1 VTHTMNTLV
10 SPSTGNNA
18 PDNKPGNNTPG
29 NMQAAVSDGL
39 WALAWKRFKRDRI
52 GMGSMVVVAAFL
64 LLCIASAL
72 GLVGSEWWME
82 KGVNYARPSFSPG
95 LLKPTAVEP
104 AKSQSGT
111 TAPSSGSAAPIITG
125 SAPKNA
131 EPNPAAPNQATQ
143 NPDDPLADALN
154 QIRGGTPPS
163 SIKPDAT
170 GPAGSAGSAPK
181 VDAATKVGNSDDP
194 LAGVLG
200 EIRSGSATGSAPSAS
215 STATPNSTSAP
226 VGNAKGSDSPK
237 VQAMDGPKAQ
247 LLPFGGDKWGR
258 DVLSK
263 AIKGAETS
271 LLVGFAAALVAT
283 AIGTI
288 LGAFAGYY
296 GGRTDDFLNWFY
308 SIFSA
313 IPYILLVLAIAA
325 VLQSKGVM
333 TVVLILGLTGWTTV
347 FRLVRA
353 EYLKH
358 KSRDYVRA
366 ADAIGASDSRRM
378 FVHILPN
385 VSHVIL
391 VNLSLLVVG
400 FIKSEVILS
409 YLGFGVPVDT
419 VSWGSMLNESQNE
432 LILGYWW
439 QLLAATLFMG
449 VLVTAFSLFTDS
461 LRDALDPKLK

>member
-1 VTHTMNTLV
+1 
-10 SPSTGNNA
+10 
-18 PDNKPGNNTPG
+18 
-29 NMQAAVSDGL
+29 MQVATSDGL

-52 GMGSMVVVAAFL
+52 GMGSMVVVFAFFL
-64 LLCIASAL
+64 LCLASGL

-82 KGVNYARPSFSPG
+82 KGVNYARPVFAPG
-95 LLKPTAVEP
+95 QAQV
-104 AKSQSGT
+104 SQSGT
-111 TAPSSGSAAPIITG
+111 G
-125 SAPKNA
+125 SAPVSTT
-131 EPNPAAPNQATQ
+131 PQATPSAPVVQ
-143 NPDDPLADALN
+143 TTNADDPLAGALN
-154 QIRGGTPPS
+154 EIRGGTGGAVKPTETKPS
-163 SIKPDAT
+163 DVKSEVKSNTGKGASSTTAT
-170 GPAGSAGSAPK
+170 
-181 VDAATKVGNSDDP
+181 NSDDP
-194 LAGVLG
+194 LASVLG
-200 EIRSGSATGSAPSAS
+200 EIRSDSSGTNNSVTPTNAGSGPVS
-215 STATPNSTSAP
+215 NSNS
-226 VGNAKGSDSPK
+226 KGADSPK
-237 VQAMDGPKAQ
+237 VQSMNGPKAQ

-283 AIGTI
+283 VIGTL
-288 LGAFAGYY
+288 LGAFAGYH
-296 GGRTDDFLNWFY
+296 GGRIDDFLNWFY

-325 VLQSKGVM
+325 VLQSKGVL

-353 EYLKH
+353 EYMKH

-461 LRDALDPKLK
+461 MRDALDPKLK